1 MSKRNLKSLQ
11 LNKKSISNL
20 NANEV
25 NGGLLRTAICQTL
38 LCRPSG
44 RKLCGW

>member
-20 NANEV
+20 NAHEV

-38 LCRPSG
+38 LCRRTG
-44 RKLCGW
+44 KKGCGL